1 MSGAYET
8 PGYDD
13 LATFMHTF
21 THTYNAMHVSDC
33 THVHMHAPFKT
44 GLIGEVNTLHT
55 GQLHSAP
62 LTPLADDVEMSFEPS
77 PLVLSTYAPPT
88 GEDGQPQQQI
98 LQCPMAGVS
107 NRSNSTG
114 QMITADQ
121 QMQLIGDNPDH
132 ELAPHDRDSI
142 ISPKSPIPDTDE
154 TNGLRVQLRAHPKMM
169 PHSILPSLPGASR
182 ITSRR
187 GSAAISGEF
196 MNWPITPHIFA
207 TCFPFHI
214 IFDINLT
221 IRYMGISLSRLLPKA
236 ICSES
241 KLTDYFDLSRP
252 SVPLT
257 YKNIRDY
264 IHNIFV
270 LCTKQDKITAKTD
283 KSSEDSKDALQFR
296 GQMIPTSSKDGN
308 CHILFL
314 ASPRISTIEELE
326 HIGLYLSDIPI
337 HDVTRDLL
345 LLNRH
350 FRVEMNIAT
359 ELEKTKK
366 ELQEQKSAVEKE
378 KKRADDLLHA
388 MLPRSVADDLITGV
402 EAKAKDYP
410 MVTIMFSDIKGFTTI
425 CNQCQ
430 PMQVVGMLNSL
441 YTRFDAL
448 LEKNNVYKV
457 SIATTISLAPCA
469 CGVFALFLVNELIGV
484 SSPSWVTMEGAN
496 LEKGLTS
503 PD

>member
-1 MSGAYET
+1 
-8 PGYDD
+8 
-13 LATFMHTF
+13 MH
-21 THTYNAMHVSDC
+21 S
-33 THVHMHAPFKT
+33 HMHPSTT
-44 GLIGEVNTLHT
+44 GLIGEVNSLHT
-55 GQLHSAP
+55 GQQHSAP
-62 LTPLADDVEMSFEPS
+62 LTPLEDNIEMTFEQS

-88 GEDGQPQQQI
+88 SEDGLPQQN
-98 LQCPMAGVS
+98 LRCPMAAVS

-121 QMQLIGDNPDH
+121 QLQLIGDNPEH
-132 ELAPHDRDSI
+132 ELAHDSI
-142 ISPKSPIPDTDE
+142 TSPKSPIPDTDE
-154 TNGLRVQLRAHPKMM
+154 TNGLRIQLRSHPKMM
-169 PHSILPSLPGASR
+169 PHSILPALPGASR
-182 ITSRR
+182 IASRR

-214 IFDINLT
+214 IFDFNLT
-221 IRYMGISLSRLLPKA
+221 IKYMGISLSRLLPKA
-236 ICSES
+236 IGSES

-270 LCTKQDKITAKTD
+270 LCTKKDKIGGQSKADEGRDDT
-283 KSSEDSKDALQFR
+283 KDALQFR
-296 GQMIPTSSKDGN
+296 GQMIPTSSKDNN

-388 MLPRSVADDLITGV
+388 MLPRSVADDLITGK

-410 MVTIMFSDIKGFTTI
+410 IVTILFSDIKGFTTI
-425 CNQCQ
+425 CNQCE
-430 PMQVVGMLNSL
+430 PMQVVGMLNAL

-457 SIATTISLAPCA
+457 RS
-469 CGVFALFLVNELIGV
+469 G
-484 SSPSWVTMEGAN
+484 
-496 LEKGLTS
+496 
-503 PD
+503 

>member
-1 MSGAYET
+1 MSAAYET
-8 PGYDD
+8 PAYVQ
-13 LATFMHTF
+13 LI
-21 THTYNAMHVSDC
+21 HVI
-33 THVHMHAPFKT
+33 HVHIHALIHKT
-44 GLIGEVNTLHT
+44 GLIGEVNSLHT
-55 GQLHSAP
+55 GQQHSAP
-62 LTPLADDVEMSFEPS
+62 LTPLADDVEMNFQQS
-77 PLVLSTYAPPT
+77 PLVLSHYSPPCDE
-88 GEDGQPQQQI
+88 GDQQQV
-98 LQCPMAGVS
+98 LRCPMAAQA

-114 QMITADQ
+114 QMITTDQ
-121 QMQLIGDNPDH
+121 QMELLGENPDH
-132 ELAPHDRDSI
+132 ELAQDSGGI
-142 ISPKSPIPDTDE
+142 TNPKSPIPDTDE
-154 TNGLRVQLRAHPKMM
+154 TNGLRVQLRHRMLPN
-169 PHSILPSLPGASR
+169 SILPSLPTASR
-182 ITSRR
+182 IASRR

-214 IFDINLT
+214 IFDFNLT
-221 IRYMGISLSRLLPKA
+221 IRYMGISLSRILPKA
-236 ICSES
+236 IGSEA

-257 YKNIRDY
+257 YKNIRES
-264 IHNIFV
+264 IHNIFI
-270 LCTKQDKITAKTD
+270 LCTKQDKIAGNSKT
-283 KSSEDSKDALQFR
+283 SEGENSKDALQFR

-326 HIGLYLSDIPI
+326 HQGLYLSDIPI

-366 ELQEQKSAVEKE
+366 ELQEQKSEVEKE

-388 MLPRSVADDLITGV
+388 MLPRSVADDLITGK
-402 EAKAKDYP
+402 EAKAMDYP
-410 MVTIMFSDIKGFTTI
+410 IVTILFSDIKGFTTI

-430 PMQVVGMLNSL
+430 PMQVVGMLNAL
-441 YTRFDAL
+441 YTKFDAL

-457 SIATTISLAPCA
+457 STVCSCH
-469 CGVFALFLVNELIGV
+469 C
-484 SSPSWVTMEGAN
+484 
-496 LEKGLTS
+496 
-503 PD
+503 

>member
-1 MSGAYET
+1 MSGAYEP

-13 LATFMHTF
+13 LATLMHTY
-21 THTYNAMHVSDC
+21 THTYNVISKYYIIHNIIYTCMHS
-33 THVHMHAPFKT
+33 FKT

-62 LTPLADDVEMSFEPS
+62 LTPLADDIEMSFEQS
-77 PLVLSTYAPPT
+77 PLVLSTYAPPST
-88 GEDGQPQQQI
+88 AEDSQPQQI

-121 QMQLIGDNPDH
+121 QMQLIGENPDH
-132 ELAPHDRDSI
+132 ELAPHDRI
-142 ISPKSPIPDTDE
+142 TSPKSPIPDTDE
-154 TNGLRVQLRAHPKMM
+154 TNGLRVQLRSHPKMM

-196 MNWPITPHIFA
+196 INWPVTPHIFA

-236 ICSES
+236 ICNEA

-264 IHNIFV
+264 IHNIFI
-270 LCTKQDKITAKTD
+270 LCTKQNKIAAKSD
-283 KSSEDSKDALQFR
+283 KSSEDTKDALQFR

-366 ELQEQKSAVEKE
+366 ELQDQKSAVEKE

-388 MLPRSVADDLITGV
+388 MLPRSVADDLITGK
-402 EAKAKDYP
+402 EAKAKDYSI
-410 MVTIMFSDIKGFTTI
+410 VTILFSDIKGFTTI

-430 PMQVVGMLNSL
+430 PMQVVGMLNAL
-441 YTRFDAL
+441 YTKFDAL

-457 SIATTISLAPCA
+457 SIAI
-469 CGVFALFLVNELIGV
+469 V
-484 SSPSWVTMEGAN
+484 
-496 LEKGLTS
+496 
-503 PD
+503 

>member
-1 MSGAYET
+1 M
-8 PGYDD
+8 
-13 LATFMHTF
+13 MHII
-21 THTYNAMHVSDC
+21 YMH
-33 THVHMHAPFKT
+33 PFKT

-55 GQLHSAP
+55 GQPHSAP
-62 LTPLADDVEMSFEPS
+62 LTPLADDVEMNFEPS
-77 PLVLSTYAPPT
+77 PLVLSNYVAPT
-88 GEDGQPQQQI
+88 GEDGQQEV
-98 LQCPMAGVS
+98 LQCPMAAVS

-121 QMQLIGDNPDH
+121 QLQLIGENPDH
-132 ELAPHDRDSI
+132 ELAHNRI
-142 ISPKSPIPDTDE
+142 TSPKSPIPDTDE
-154 TNGLRVQLRAHPKMM
+154 TYGLRVQLRSHKILPS
-169 PHSILPSLPGASR
+169 SILPSLPGASR

-196 MNWPITPHIFA
+196 VNWPITPHIFA

-214 IFDINLT
+214 IFDFNLT
-221 IRYMGISLSRLLPKA
+221 IRYMGISLSRILPKA
-236 ICSES
+236 ICSEA

-257 YKNIRDY
+257 YKNIRES
-264 IHNIFV
+264 IHNIFI
-270 LCTKQDKITAKTD
+270 LCTKQDMIAGSSKTD
-283 KSSEDSKDALQFR
+283 ESSEDKEDALQFR
-296 GQMIPTSSKDGN
+296 GQMIPTSSKDNN

-326 HIGLYLSDIPI
+326 HQGLYLSDIPI

-366 ELQEQKSAVEKE
+366 ELQEQKSEVEKE

-388 MLPRSVADDLITGV
+388 MLPRSVADDLINGK
-402 EAKAKDYP
+402 EARAKDYP
-410 MVTIMFSDIKGFTTI
+410 MVTILFSDIKGFTTI

-430 PMQVVGMLNSL
+430 PMQVVGMLNAL
-441 YTRFDAL
+441 YTKFDAL

-457 SIATTISLAPCA
+457 S
-469 CGVFALFLVNELIGV
+469 V
-484 SSPSWVTMEGAN
+484 
-496 LEKGLTS
+496 
-503 PD
+503 D